1 MGPARRGRS
10 RLGRIELTSSRI
22 MLHLPRLSAAV
33 LAVVSW
39 VDSVP
44 SPHSRASLTSPPAIG
59 AARDASAGR
68 GGAERDCPAA
78 HPGGLGVPNAR
89 DTPCPKPTACPVPPR
104 HRRASS
110 TSPPAIGADRVASA
124 GRCRVVRACGAGP
137 SRVVEAL
144 RQGRARAAQ
153 AAHVPRAAAPPM
165 ALRREPA
172 GEDERPARRSSVRGG
187 PSSSRRGRCVTHC
200 RPEPERTRRDGAL
213 LACFRGR

>member
-1 MGPARRGRS
+1 MVGVRVRVRTRARATRRDVDLSGPRAARALAAGAE
-10 RLGRIELTSSRI
+10 RLALTSSRI
-22 MLHLPRLSAAV
+22 ILHLPRLSAAV

-89 DTPCPKPTACPVPPR
+89 DTPCPKPTVCPVPPR

-124 GRCRVVRACGAGP
+124 GRRRVVRACGAGP

-144 RQGRARAAQ
+144 RQGCARAAQ
-153 AAHVPRAAAPPM
+153 AAHVPWATAPPM
-165 ALRREPA
+165 ALRHEPA
-172 GEDERPARRSSVRGG
+172 GEDEQPARRSIVHGACM
-187 PSSSRRGRCVTHC
+187 P
-200 RPEPERTRRDGAL
+200 PERCR
-213 LACFRGR
+213 